1 MVVALIHNDV
11 VKLGLVIGAC
21 ALLVGG
27 VGFWRWRDTRTP
39 TQAQAVR
46 SGQALAPDASTFN
59 DAGTESAQA
68 VPTTPGSLVTISL
81 NSRPQ
86 SFYLGEIDGDADDE
100 YYSQSI
106 ASLSNSRA
114 RYDPWLSRAARE
126 LAFQGA
132 VASESPSES
141 ILTFILASA
150 GAPETSVAQLV
161 VLARGPG
168 GKVVENAILESIK
181 NAPRGPGQLVL
192 GVGEAA
198 TEGGDY
204 ERRVVVIA
212 ARRNFSIEPVKRLLT
227 SGETW
232 AIIGQVPAGFSDAH
246 ASVLYPGNRIEVFP
260 VSLKG
265 RRFEVHIPAG
275 DELGQLYVSID
286 GSFDSG
292 PGKLLQLSA
301 EIGDSL
307 PSTFSAQVPTVEEF
321 DSNDE
326 AEELALSLLQRDRNQ
341 LGLGD
346 LVLDPELS
354 AVARSHSR
362 EMRDLDYF
370 GHLSPNTGL
379 AGQRLSE
386 AGYVASA
393 YGENLALNDT
403 VAEAQQSLMESIG
416 HRRNIVAES
425 MTHVGIG
432 IAHSESK
439 NAYYL
444 TQVFAQK
451 VMPFDAEET
460 ISQVF
465 EQINEGRE
473 DLGTAALEIDSEL
486 TEIAE
491 RGCKDASSTELEELP
506 SQLAAL
512 ASKAMQSRVAVRVSV
527 LYDVTSI
534 VPDDTSLQGEFTKI
548 GLALQ
553 RDPESSSGRVIF
565 VVLLAE

>member
-1 MVVALIHNDV
+1 M
-11 VKLGLVIGAC
+11 KLGLAIGAC
-21 ALLVGG
+21 ALLASG
-27 VGFWRWRDTRTP
+27 VGYWRWLDNTNTFSQQG
-39 TQAQAVR
+39 TA
-46 SGQALAPDASTFN
+46 GENGAPDASNFN
-59 DAGTESAQA
+59 DAALEVVEA
-68 VPTTPGSLVTISL
+68 VPPAPGSLVTISL
-81 NSRPQ
+81 SSRPQ
-86 SFYLGEIDGDADDE
+86 SFYMGEIDGDADDE
-100 YYSQSI
+100 YYSQRVE
-106 ASLSNSRA
+106 SLSNSTA

-126 LAFQGA
+126 LAYQGA
-132 VASESPSES
+132 LASESPSES

-150 GAPETSVAQLV
+150 GAPENSVAQLV

-168 GKVVENAILESIK
+168 GKVVENAILESVK
-181 NAPRGPGQLVL
+181 NAPRGSGQLLL

-212 ARRNFSIEPVKRLLT
+212 ARRTFALEPVKRLLDPGEIWEI
-227 SGETW
+227 SGHLV
-232 AIIGQVPAGFSDAH
+232 GHKPAGFSDAH

-260 VSLKG
+260 VSLEG
-265 RRFEVHIPAG
+265 RQFEVHIPAG
-275 DELGQLYVSID
+275 DNPGQLYVSID
-286 GSFDSG
+286 GTFDTG

-307 PSTFSAQVPTVEEF
+307 PSTFSAQLPIVEEF

-326 AEELALSLLQRDRNQ
+326 AEELALLLLQNDRNE

-346 LVLDPELS
+346 LLLDPELS
-354 AVARSHSR
+354 DIARSHSR

-379 AGQRLSE
+379 AGERLSD
-386 AGYVASA
+386 AGYLASA

-403 VAEAQQSLMESIG
+403 VREAQQSLMESIG

-425 MTHVGIG
+425 MTHIGIG

-451 VMPFDAEET
+451 VMVFDVEET
-460 ISQVF
+460 LSQVF
-465 EQINEGRE
+465 EQVNEARE
-473 DLGTAALEIDSEL
+473 YAGAAPLELDSEL

-491 RGCKDASSTELEELP
+491 RGCEDAISIELEELP
-506 SQLAAL
+506 SQLASI

-534 VPDDTSLQGEFTKI
+534 VPDDTSLQEEFTKI
-548 GLALQ
+548 GLALL